1 MEVKMKK
8 IFKTIGILSVVVMMT
23 AAAFA
28 QPRGRNMIR
37 PGNQFAQQGRMN
49 RPGSRMA
56 MRSPMRMLLV
66 LKARQAE
73 LKITDAQLDK
83 IENLMYSFQ
92 ENQIKVQSEA
102 NLQRLELQKL
112 FQDKGN
118 RDYAKIK
125 SLMTK
130 SSAIR
135 QNMAIERMKHR
146 DEVLNVLTPEQQ
158 QAVKADIMQRFQ
170 GNRMFMR
177 GGRGFSRMG
186 NRGGFSMREGFHQ
199 FPMKRN
205 RWIR

>member
-1 MEVKMKK
+1 MKK
-8 IFKTIGILSVVVMMT
+8 LFKTIGILSVIVMMT

-28 QPRGRNMIR
+28 QPRGRNMMR

-56 MRSPMRMLLV
+56 MQSPMRMLLV

-102 NLQRLELQKL
+102 NLLRLEFQKL
-112 FQDKGN
+112 FQDQGS

-125 SLMTK
+125 PLMTK
-130 SSAIR
+130 SSTLR
-135 QNMAIERMKHR
+135 QDMAIKRMKHR

-158 QAVKADIMQRFQ
+158 QAIKADIMQRFQ
-170 GNRMFMR
+170 GNRTFMR
-177 GGRGFSRMG
+177 RGRGFSRMG
-186 NRGGFSMREGFHQ
+186 NWDGSFMRGGFRQ
-199 FPMKRN
+199 FPKTRN

>member
-1 MEVKMKK
+1 MKK

-28 QPRGRNMIR
+28 QPRGRNTMR

-56 MRSPMRMLLV
+56 IRSPMRMLSV

-102 NLQRLELQKL
+102 NLLRLELQKL
-112 FQDKGN
+112 FQDQGD

-130 SSAIR
+130 SSVLRQDLAIK
-135 QNMAIERMKHR
+135 RMKHR

-158 QAVKADIMQRFQ
+158 QAIKALRLQRFQ
-170 GNRMFMR
+170 GNRTFMQR
-177 GGRGFSRMG
+177 GRGFSRMG
-186 NRGGFSMREGFHQ
+186 NRDGSFMRGGFRQ
-199 FPMKRN
+199 FPKTRN